1 MFIKFSLLVF
11 SLLLSSS
18 IVMAEEVSSKE
29 AVVNEAEEA
38 KVAAETA
45 KAEAETAKAEA
56 EEAKAEAETAKT
68 EAEAAKTE
76 AETAKTEAEAAKT
89 EAVEVKEAV
98 ESQAIIQQ
106 TLTTEAEDATSG
118 KDESKEQPKGWI
130 PSAKDFDWIQLTSN
144 EWLKGEMKAMY
155 QDSLEF
161 DSDKLDLLEI
171 DWEDVKILRGYRE
184 SSINLEGYEPVFG
197 KLEVTDDVVQVINDE
212 ETLTFDRIEL
222 ISFAPSGER
231 ERDLWSIKA
240 TLSVDIKRGNTDQ
253 FDYTAKVGIKRRTSR
268 SRFTLDYIGS
278 ISRTDAGTGE
288 QLETLNNH
296 RIAANL
302 DNYKTRYFFYNPVFA
317 EIFRDV
323 FLNIELRTLIGTGL
337 GYTVID
343 DGTSELSFSGGPA
356 VVQTDFVS
364 VLPGQEASESTGAL
378 VLKTNYDT
386 ALSSTLDFIVKY
398 NIQYG
403 NDKSGGYTHH
413 TIATLENELTGKLD
427 LDVSL
432 IWDRISKP
440 TQDVDGNTPVS
451 DDYRLT
457 VGVTYTY

>member
-1 MFIKFSLLVF
+1 MFSKSYPIVF
-11 SLLLSSS
+11 SLFLLFSSA
-18 IVMAEEVSSKE
+18 VFAEEVADT
-29 AVVNEAEEA
+29 AVEEA
-38 KVAAETA
+38 TAA

-56 EEAKAEAETAKT
+56 EAAKAEAEAAKA
-68 EAEAAKTE
+68 EAEAAKAEAEAAKAE

-118 KDESKEQPKGWI
+118 KDESKEKPKGWI

-155 QDSLEF
+155 QESLEF
-161 DSDKLDLLEI
+161 DSDKLDLLDI
-171 DWEDVKILRGYRE
+171 DWEDVKILRGYKE
-184 SSINLEGYEPVFG
+184 SSINIEGYEPVYG
-197 KLEVTDDVVQVINDE
+197 KLEVTDDVVQIINDE
-212 ETLTFDRIEL
+212 KTLTFDRLEL

-240 TLSVDIKRGNTDQ
+240 TLSIDIKRGNTDQ
-253 FDYTAKVGIKRRTSR
+253 FDYTAKVGVKRRTSR
-268 SRFTLDYIGS
+268 SRFSLDYIGN
-278 ISRTDAGTGE
+278 ISRTDGGTGV
-288 QLETLNNH
+288 QVETLNNH
-296 RIAANL
+296 RITADYNY
-302 DNYKTRYFFYNPVFA
+302 YKTRYFFYNPVFA
-317 EIFRDV
+317 ELFRDE
-323 FLNIELRTLIGTGL
+323 FLNIKLRTQIGTGL

-356 VVQTDFVS
+356 FVKTDFVS
-364 VLPGQEASESTGAL
+364 VLPGENDSESTAAL
-378 VLKTNYDT
+378 VLRTNYDT

-403 NDKSGGYTHH
+403 NEESGGYTHH

-427 LDVSL
+427 LDVSI

-440 TQDVDGNTPVS
+440 TEDAAGNTPES
-451 DDYRLT
+451 NDYRLT

>member
-1 MFIKFSLLVF
+1 MFSKSYPIVF
-11 SLLLSSS
+11 SFFLLLSSA
-18 IVMAEEVSSKE
+18 VFAEEVADTV
-29 AVVNEAEEA
+29 AVEDAAAA
-38 KVAAETA
+38 KV
-45 KAEAETAKAEA
+45 EAETAKAEA
-56 EEAKAEAETAKT
+56 EAAKAEAEAAKA

-118 KDESKEQPKGWI
+118 KDESKEKPKGWI

-155 QDSLEF
+155 QENLEF

-171 DWEDVKILRGYRE
+171 DWEDVKILRGHKE
-184 SSINLEGYEPVFG
+184 SSINIEGFEPFYG
-197 KLEVTDDVVQVINDE
+197 KLEVTDDVVQIVNDE
-212 ETLTFDRIEL
+212 EILTFDRLEV

-240 TLSVDIKRGNTDQ
+240 TLSIDIRRGNTDQ
-253 FDYTAKVGIKRRTSR
+253 FDYTARVGVKRRTSKT
-268 SRFTLDYIGS
+268 RFVLDYIGN
-278 ISRTDAGTGE
+278 ISRTNGGSGE
-288 QLETLNNH
+288 QVETLNNH
-296 RIAANL
+296 RITADYNV
-302 DNYKTRYFFYNPVFA
+302 YKTRYFFYNPVFA
-317 EIFRDV
+317 ELFSDE
-323 FLNIELRTLIGTGL
+323 FLNIKLRTQIGTGL

-356 VVQTDFVS
+356 FVKTDFVS
-364 VLPGQEASESTGAL
+364 VLPGENDSESTGAL
-378 VLKTNYDT
+378 VLRTNYDT
-386 ALSSTLDFIVKY
+386 ALSSTLDFIAKY

-403 NDKSGGYTHH
+403 NEESGGYTHH
-413 TIATLENELTGKLD
+413 AIATLENELTGKLD
-427 LDVSL
+427 LDVSI

-440 TQDVDGNTPVS
+440 TKDADGNRPES
-451 DDYRLT
+451 NDYRLA

>member
-1 MFIKFSLLVF
+1 MFTKSYPIVISLFLLFSSTV
-11 SLLLSSS
+11 
-18 IVMAEEVSSKE
+18 VAEEISDI
-29 AVVNEAEEA
+29 AVEDATA
-38 KVAAETA
+38 A

-56 EEAKAEAETAKT
+56 EAAKVEAEAAKA

-118 KDESKEQPKGWI
+118 KDASKEKPKGWI

-155 QDSLEF
+155 QESLEF

-171 DWEDVKILRGYRE
+171 DWEDVKILRGHKE
-184 SSINLEGYEPVFG
+184 SSINIEGYEPFYG
-197 KLEVTDDVVQVINDE
+197 KLEVTDDVVQVVNDE
-212 ETLTFDRIEL
+212 RTLTFDRLEV

-240 TLSVDIKRGNTDQ
+240 TLSLDIKRGNTDQ
-253 FDYTAKVGIKRRTSR
+253 FDYTAKVGIKRRASK
-268 SRFTLDYIGS
+268 SRFVLDYIGN

-288 QLETLNNH
+288 QVETLNNH
-296 RIAANL
+296 RITANY
-302 DNYKTRYFFYNPVFA
+302 DYYKTRHFFYNPVFA
-317 EIFRDV
+317 ELFSDE
-323 FLNIELRTLIGTGL
+323 FLNIELRTQVGTGL

-356 VVQTDFVS
+356 FVKTDFVS
-364 VLPGQEASESTGAL
+364 VLAGEDDSESSGAL
-378 VLKTNYDT
+378 VLRTNYDT

-403 NDKSGGYTHH
+403 NEKSGGYTHH
-413 TIATLENELTGKLD
+413 AIATFESELTRKLD
-427 LDVSL
+427 IDVSL

-440 TQDVDGNTPVS
+440 TKDADGNTPEA